1 MTAKDKAQDAG
12 QAARVAKL
20 QREAREAYGGGAQAR
35 EGLDR
40 AEARR
45 RESWGS

>member
-1 MTAKDKAQDAG
+1 MTAKNTPQDQG
-12 QAARVAKL
+12 QAARVAEL
-20 QREAREAYGGGAQAR
+20 QREARESYRGGAQAR